1 MKDFSMAYLS
11 GFLAEKR
18 DTERETAQP
27 EVDKELVGYAKKIYG
42 ETMSQYDSYN
52 IDKIDLRTL
61 KENWKYALMP
71 VWMMT
76 FNYEGKN
83 YLYSMNGQTGKTY
96 GELPCD
102 KGKLALFGVGIFVAL
117 MIIGI
122 ILGGYF

>member
-1 MKDFSMAYLS
+1 
-11 GFLAEKR
+11 
-18 DTERETAQP
+18 
-27 EVDKELVGYAKKIYG
+27 
-42 ETMSQYDSYN
+42 MSQYDSYN
-52 IDKIDLRTL
+52 IDKIDLKTL